1 MKNYVIAFVLLL
13 PLLLIFN
20 GGALI
25 HNFVALVYA
34 FILRK
39 AAHTNKGKNFVNELY
54 NYTEFLTD
62 KYLRKYYLDSGCF
75 TEDLTFTA
83 EEISLKQR

>member
-1 MKNYVIAFVLLL
+1 MKNYIIAFVLLL

-25 HNFVALVYA
+25 YNFVGLAYALALYR
-34 FILRK
+34 L
-39 AAHTNKGKNFVNELY
+39 AHTNKGKIFVNELY

-62 KYLRKYYLDSGCF
+62 KYLRK
-75 TEDLTFTA
+75 
-83 EEISLKQR
+83 

>member
-1 MKNYVIAFVLLL
+1 MEFMKSYLIAFVLLL

-25 HNFVALVYA
+25 YNFVGLVYA
-34 FILRK
+34 LALYRL
-39 AAHTNKGKNFVNELY
+39 AHTTKGKEYINKVY

-62 KYLRKYYLDSGCF
+62 KYLRK
-75 TEDLTFTA
+75 
-83 EEISLKQR
+83 